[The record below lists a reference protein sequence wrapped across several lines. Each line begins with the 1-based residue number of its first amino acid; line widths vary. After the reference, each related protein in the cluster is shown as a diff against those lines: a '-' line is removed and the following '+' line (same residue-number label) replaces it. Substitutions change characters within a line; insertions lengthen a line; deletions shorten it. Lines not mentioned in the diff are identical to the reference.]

1 MELTLAIF
9 IYLISTVTLTILLVN
24 HGIRM
29 HSAVIVSLIFGQVL
43 INILIPAS
51 NLNLVTGT
59 TIKFDSYA
67 ALYVLIQ
74 LVTPI
79 IVAIHSVYIGLN
91 DRKNRLH

>member
-9 IYLISTVTLTILLVN
+9 IYLITVITVTILLVN

-29 HSAVIVSLIFGQVL
+29 HSATIIALIVGQVE

-51 NLNLVTGT
+51 NLNLITGT

-67 ALYVLIQ
+67 AIYVLIQ
-74 LVTPI
+74 LLTPV
-79 IVAIHSVYIGLN
+79 IVGIHSVYVGLH
-91 DRKNRLH
+91 DRK